1 MQPQTAVQT
10 ALDELEMSALSANT
24 SITKITL
31 DRTYIELAAGESDR
45 LKATV
50 FPVTSTE
57 KLTWNCD
64 FFGGINVYQDGRIF
78 ITEDT
83 PVGTT
88 ATITVFSGKVSATCQ
103 IVVVQGPC
111 QHVWGN
117 WAIVENPE
125 CTKEGLRRSICTK
138 CSKVREEPVAAT
150 GHSWLS
156 RTVTDATCDAVGE
169 REDTCQN
176 CGEKKREVIPAK
188 GHDWASNGT
197 IKTEPT
203 CTKAGEMEYVCNI
216 CKRQRQSRS
225 RQTAIHGISARLQKV
240 RPVRRQV

>member
-1 MQPQTAVQT
+1 MAAPKKIQRTLPVTVPKTMQPQTAVQT

-31 DRTYIELAAGESDR
+31 DRTYIKLAAGESDR
-45 LKATV
+45 LTATV

-117 WAIVENPE
+117 WAIVENPK

-138 CSKVREEPVAAT
+138 CSKVRK
-150 GHSWLS
+150 SLWL
-156 RTVTDATCDAVGE
+156 RP
-169 REDTCQN
+169 DTA
-176 CGEKKREVIPAK
+176 GLAK
-188 GHDWASNGT
+188 
-197 IKTEPT
+197 
-203 CTKAGEMEYVCNI
+203 
-216 CKRQRQSRS
+216 Q
-225 RQTAIHGISARLQKV
+225 
-240 RPVRRQV
+240 